1 MDKLRQ
7 IWESGIWTVVVK
19 DMATLLRDRQ
29 NLLVFVWPP
38 LLYIMIYGFALNP
51 NVQQVSLGVMDYAR
65 TASSRELVA
74 TLAASQVVTPRV
86 HVLRDED
93 LVRSLLSGQ
102 VEVAITIPP
111 EFDRQLVQHAQAEVQ
126 ILIDGVDA
134 NRAGIL
140 QGYLGQIIRQ
150 FRYPHD
156 FLAAPPILQTQTVM
170 LYNPGLV
177 SSWYFVPG
185 VIGVIFTGIC
195 TFAGAAAMTAEKDHG
210 TFEQL
215 ILTPLAPWEVLL
227 GKLLPIFAI
236 VLAMVLLSTSF
247 AQIMF
252 GLPFRGSLLWF
263 VVGTSAY
270 MTMAIS
276 LGLLLGLLTQNLL
289 QAFLTSFFINLPL
302 VQLSGAYTPIE
313 AMPPLV
319 QHLSA
324 LNPLRHYIALVR
336 SILLKGS
343 GVELLWQP
351 LFGLMILAVGMFCLG
366 WVVLRRQTRQ
376 G

>member
-7 IWESGIWTVVVK
+7 IWDSGIWTVMVK

-29 NLLVFVWPP
+29 TILVFVWAP
-38 LLYIMIYGFALNP
+38 LLYIVIYGFALNP

-74 TLAASQVVTPRV
+74 TLAASDVVVPEV
-86 HVLRDED
+86 HGLAEKEV
-93 LVRSLLSGQ
+93 VRSLLSGQ
-102 VEVAITIPP
+102 VEVALTIPP
-111 EFDRQLVQHAQAEVQ
+111 EFDRQLVQNSQGEVQ

-140 QGYLGQIIRQ
+140 QGYLSQIIRQ
-150 FRYPHD
+150 FRYPQD
-156 FLAAPPILQTQTVM
+156 FSAEPSLLTPQTTI

-195 TFAGAAAMTAEKDHG
+195 TFAGAATMTSEKDYG

-215 ILTPLAPWEVLL
+215 TLTPLAPWEVLL
-227 GKLLPIFAI
+227 GKLLPLLAI
-236 VLAMVLLSTSF
+236 VLMMVLFATGF
-247 AQIMF
+247 AQIIF
-252 GLPFRGSLLWF
+252 DLPFRGSWLLF
-263 VVGTSAY
+263 IAGTSAY
-270 MTMAIS
+270 MVMAIS
-276 LGLLLGLLTQNLL
+276 LGMLLGLLSQNLL

-313 AMPPLV
+313 AMPPLF
-319 QHLSA
+319 QHLSVF
-324 LNPLRHYIALVR
+324 NPLRHYVALVR

-343 GVELLWQP
+343 GFELVWQP
-351 LFGLMILAVGMFCLG
+351 LVLLATLAVVMFGLG
-366 WVVLRRQTRQ
+366 WGLFRRQTRQ